1 MFSKDSG
8 DSNTATPM
16 DIDSAEKSKG
26 KGKGKQ
32 VATAT
37 TDKNK
42 FCHICHKTSH
52 DTQDCY
58 QLAKNADKKTFKPK
72 VQMGTD
78 SKQGGNTGNPAAK
91 VFKAKKM
98 RVIQV
103 EFSDDEG
110 DTPQPSATISTA
122 RIEEIEE
129 PETSVKFVGDE
140 LQTVTPTTSDFL
152 SRYMSLP
159 ANM

>member
-1 MFSKDSG
+1 M
-8 DSNTATPM
+8 
-16 DIDSAEKSKG
+16 
-26 KGKGKQ
+26 
-32 VATAT
+32 AT
-37 TDKNK
+37 TDKKK
-42 FCHICHKTSH
+42 FCHICHKMLH

-72 VQMGTD
+72 VQTGTD
-78 SKQGGNTGNPAAK
+78 SKQGGNTGNPADK
-91 VFKAKKM
+91 VFKAKKTQ
-98 RVIQV
+98 ILQV
-103 EFSDDEG
+103 EFLYNEG
-110 DTPQPSATISTA
+110 DTPQPSATIFMA

-129 PETSVKFVGDE
+129 PKTSVKFVGDA